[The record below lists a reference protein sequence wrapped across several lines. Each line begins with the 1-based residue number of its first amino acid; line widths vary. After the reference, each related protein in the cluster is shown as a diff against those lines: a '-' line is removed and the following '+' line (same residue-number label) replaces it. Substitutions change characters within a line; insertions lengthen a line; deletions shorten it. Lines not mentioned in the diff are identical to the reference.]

1 MSKRKLYIYSGIAIF
16 FLVLFACFFNP
27 YKFALDCVNTKHY
40 KIASLTA
47 TIYQNLKDDKQK
59 WYSINGYS
67 KFHLKKYK
75 SAIKDYDKAYLMAT
89 DDYGYMDFDNKIYIK
104 YYTKDYDGA
113 LEDFDDEIQ
122 NTVGDGKANS
132 FLWDKAQFL
141 YNIKRYEDALDLYNK
156 LIIKSQDDEIYLIK
170 SRLYYERAQ
179 VLDKL
184 GKIKQA
190 KKDRDIADDLK
201 IEETLKTPI
210 PKPVLLL
217 NKEF

>member
-1 MSKRKLYIYSGIAIF
+1 MNKKKLYIYSGIGIF
-16 FLVLFACFFNP
+16 LLILFVCFFNP
-27 YKFALDCVNTKHY
+27 YKFALDCIKFKQY
-40 KIASLTA
+40 RIASITA
-47 TIYQNLKDDKQK
+47 TVFQIFKSDKQK
-59 WYSINGYS
+59 WYSLNGYS

-75 SAIKDYDKAYLMAT
+75 AAIKDYDKAYLMAT
-89 DDYGYMDFDNKIYIK
+89 DDYGFMDFDNKIYIK
-104 YYTKDYDGA
+104 YYTKDYDSA

-122 NTVGDGKANS
+122 NTVGDGKGNS

-156 LIIKSQDDEIYLIK
+156 LIIKSQEDEIYLMK
-170 SRLYYERAQ
+170 TRMYYERAQ

-184 GKIKQA
+184 GKKKLAQ
-190 KKDRDIADDLK
+190 KDRDIANDLK

-217 NKEF
+217 NQEY